1 MATQPVRVLL
11 AEDEAVLRD
20 FVSRNLRARGFTV
33 VEATNGLEA
42 LGLFASEQPHLLILD
57 VMMPRLDGLEVCR
70 RVRETSIVPIIV
82 LTALDEESDKVT
94 AFDMGADD
102 YLSKPFGVD
111 ELLARVRAVLRRS
124 QWSEQPPAAGIKR
137 YGELEID
144 LEGHTVRRAGV
155 EVRLTPTEFAL
166 LAHLVA
172 NSNKI
177 LTHRMILQHVWGE
190 QYSDEAEYL
199 RVYVGRL
206 RRKLEDDP
214 GNPRHLLTEPGVGYR
229 FMR

>member
-70 RVRETSIVPIIV
+70 RVREHSIVPIIV
-82 LTALDEESDKVT
+82 LTALDAESDKVT